1 MKTITIRYFASIR
14 EALGTGSET
23 VQTSAPTIEAL
34 REELIARGG
43 IHAEVLARGKAV
55 RIALNQIMSSESAD
69 LIDGA
74 ELAFF
79 PPVTGG

>member
-23 VQTSAPTIEAL
+23 VQTSATTIEAL
-34 REELIARGG
+34 RDELIARGG

-55 RIALNQIMSSESAD
+55 RVALNQIMSSEAAE